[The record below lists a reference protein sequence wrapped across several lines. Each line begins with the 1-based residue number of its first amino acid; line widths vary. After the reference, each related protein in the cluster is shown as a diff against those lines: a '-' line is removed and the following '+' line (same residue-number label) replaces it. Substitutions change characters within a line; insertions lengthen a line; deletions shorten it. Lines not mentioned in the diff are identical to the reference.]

1 MASAQS
7 STKGMENFRQIW
19 RRGVRGAWMP
29 VKMYS
34 QNGLSSFC
42 YSLGNQLGIHLPCI
56 NARIDKDRVSAC
68 IADRIHRGDVGEGR
82 DNDLVSGAYTKGEQ
96 GCVQSGGAI

>member
-1 MASAQS
+1 MA
-7 STKGMENFRQIW
+7 KGRE
-19 RRGVRGAWMP
+19 GAWMP

-42 YSLGNQLGIHLPCI
+42 YSLGNQLGIHLQCI

-68 IADRIHRGDVGEGR
+68 IANRIHRGDVGEGR

>member
-1 MASAQS
+1 
-7 STKGMENFRQIW
+7 
-19 RRGVRGAWMP
+19 MP
-29 VKMYS
+29 VKMYCENS
-34 QNGLSSFC
+34 LSFFA
-42 YSLGNQLGIHLPCI
+42 YRMGNQLGIHLPCI

-68 IADRIHRGDVGEGR
+68 IANRIHRGDVGEGR